1 MRRNPWYRIGA
12 TAAAVIV
19 VAVLTGT
26 FRLLESHG
34 AFTEVK
40 PGFAGTCRSVNGVVG
55 PEDIAIDAQDK
66 IAFVS
71 ATNRPARSAGKPS
84 PGDGLYAY
92 NYLQPGAKLVKLV
105 GTPSDFHPHGISL
118 YRAPDG
124 SLTLMAINHRLDGT
138 NSVDIFAVGFLGI
151 DVTGDKGPIGA
162 DLVRLKEVGSIGS
175 GLLTS
180 PNDLAAVDQDR
191 FYVVNDHTSKT
202 QLGRW
207 LDDNLVLPRT
217 NILYFDGISF
227 KIAADGLNFPNGAA
241 LSKDGRYL
249 YVPESYARTLLTF
262 ERNIFSG
269 QLKQVNAL
277 PIASNLDNADVASD
291 GSIWIGSHPDAF
303 AMDTYRNDQS
313 KPAPSEV
320 FQVSVHN
327 GVPQSAA
334 LVYANMGEQIGA
346 SSVGAV
352 SDGHL
357 LIGSPF
363 DSKILNCMLP

>member
-1 MRRNPWYRIGA
+1 MRLNPWYRMGA
-12 TAAAVIV
+12 TAAAVVV
-19 VAVLTGT
+19 VALLTGT

-40 PGFAGTCRSVNGVVG
+40 PGFAGTCRPVNGVVG
-55 PEDIAIDAQDK
+55 PEDVAIDAQDK

-71 ATNRPARSAGKPS
+71 ATNRPARASGKPS

-92 NYLQPGAKLVKLV
+92 NYLQAEAKLVKLA

-124 SLTLMAINHRLDGT
+124 GLTLMAINHRLDGT
-138 NSVDIFAVGFLGI
+138 NSVDIFTVDVAHGAVS
-151 DVTGDKGPIGA
+151 
-162 DLVRLKEVGSIGS
+162 LKEVGSIDS
-175 GLLTS
+175 GLLIS

-202 QLGRW
+202 QFGRW

-227 KIAADGLNFPNGAA
+227 KVAADGLNFPNGAA

-303 AMDTYRNDQS
+303 AMATYRSDPS

-363 DSKILNCMLP
+363 DSKILNCLLP